1 MTTIN
6 VRPYTRR
13 LPEKPRDPFAPV
25 MEARKQAYAR
35 KWGVELVGS
44 NDDRMNAHVPD
55 PSNRSRMSMAQII
68 EKLRW
73 LAKLWEKIGRV

>member
-13 LPEKPRDPFAPV
+13 LPEKAPDPFAPV

-35 KWGVELVGS
+35 KWGVELEPGNES
-44 NDDRMNAHVPD
+44 
-55 PSNRSRMSMAQII
+55 RSDI
-68 EKLRW
+68 EYASWVRRARRAW
-73 LAKLWEKIGRV
+73 KIMTGIES